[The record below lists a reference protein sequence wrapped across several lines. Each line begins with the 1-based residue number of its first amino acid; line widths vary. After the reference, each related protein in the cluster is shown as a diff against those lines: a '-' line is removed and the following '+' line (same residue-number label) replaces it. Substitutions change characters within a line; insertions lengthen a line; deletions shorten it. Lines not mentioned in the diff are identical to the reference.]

1 MKNNTGHNLTDN
13 QKALKAIV
21 DAIENYQNQK
31 KDIDEI
37 LAEIRADAK
46 NKGFDVKII
55 NQILKIRK
63 NPDKATEQRQ
73 LIDAY
78 LGMTLAKIFDYKGEL

>member
-1 MKNNTGHNLTDN
+1 MKNNTGHNLTDT
-13 QKALKAIV
+13 QKALKAII

-31 KDIDEI
+31 KDIDES
-37 LAEIRADAK
+37 LAEIRANAK

-63 NPDKATEQRQ
+63 NPDKATEERQ

-78 LGMTLAKIFDYKGEL
+78 CENLGMTLFDYKGE